1 MAKEC
6 HRGTPVTPIMRLGM
20 TVEGRTEELF
30 VASVLSEHLRQ
41 FNIETSPVII
51 GKARN
56 RQTQGGNV
64 TIERLAE
71 DMAGLYWNYGA
82 VTSLVDY
89 YGFKNRESMPVE
101 KLEKRL
107 ISEIKKK
114 IGKKWNADR
123 VIPYIQ
129 MYEFEGL
136 LFSEIEMMINSINA
150 PKNEVE
156 ELKASVNCDNPEEIN
171 NNFPPSKRIKSH
183 VSMYNKTRDGHVV
196 AGAIGI
202 GKICEKC
209 PRFKKW
215 IKDLESLQSAG

>member
-1 MAKEC
+1 MSM
-6 HRGTPVTPIMRLGM
+6 IRLGM

-30 VASVLSEHLRQ
+30 VSSVLSGYLRQ
-41 FNIETSPVII
+41 FNIETFPVII

-56 RQTQGGNV
+56 RKTKGGNV
-64 TIERLAE
+64 TIERLAT
-71 DMAGLYWNYGA
+71 DMASLYWNYDA

-89 YGFKNRESMPVE
+89 YGFKNKESMPVE

-107 ISEIKKK
+107 ISEVKKK
-114 IGKKWNADR
+114 TGKKWNADR

-150 PKNEVE
+150 PKKEIE
-156 ELKASVNCDNPEEIN
+156 ELMASVNCDNPEEIN
-171 NNFPPSKRIKSH
+171 NNFPPSKRIKSY
-183 VSMYNKTRDGHVV
+183 VSVYKKTSHGHLV
-196 AGAIGI
+196 AAAIGI
-202 GKICEKC
+202 GKICDKC

-215 IKDLESLQSAG
+215 IKDLESLQRTR

>member
-1 MAKEC
+1 M
-6 HRGTPVTPIMRLGM
+6 TPIIRLGM

-64 TIERLAE
+64 TIERLAA
-71 DMAGLYWNYGA
+71 DMADLYWNYNA

-89 YGFKNRESMPVE
+89 YGFKNRRSMPVE
-101 KLEKRL
+101 KLEKKL

-114 IGKKWNADR
+114 IGKRWNADK

-129 MYEFEGL
+129 MHEFEGL

-150 PKNEVE
+150 PKNEIE
-156 ELKASVNCDNPEEIN
+156 ELKASLNYDNPEEIN
-171 NNFPPSKRIKSH
+171 NNFPPSKRIKRH
-183 VSMYNKTRDGHVV
+183 VPMYHKTRDGYVV

-202 GKICEKC
+202 EKICDKC

-215 IKDLESLQSAG
+215 VKKLESLQSTG